1 MAVVPGRDGRSSLQ
15 LDPHAAA
22 RLADD
27 WQELAR
33 LELEAAADD
42 ASRRRRSRGLWLAG
56 IALLGLVLGLQ
67 AAYVQRDTLAAD
79 PRWRPAVEALCTVAR
94 CELPLPRDRDS
105 LRLVR
110 GQVSDHPER
119 DGALV
124 VTASLVN
131 EADFRQPFP
140 LLQLSLL
147 NDNQDV
153 AGERWFHPSDYLGDA
168 EYADRWQEGMPPDI
182 PVRVRLVLE
191 DPGSGARQYLF
202 QLR

>member
-33 LELEAAADD
+33 LEIEATEHDAA
-42 ASRRRRSRGLWLAG
+42 RRRRSRGVWLGG
-56 IALLGLVLGLQ
+56 ILLLALALGLQ
-67 AAYVQRDTLAAD
+67 AVYVQRDTLAAD
-79 PRWRPAVEALCTVAR
+79 PRWRPALEALCAVAG
-94 CELPLPRDRDS
+94 CELPLPRDVDRI
-105 LRLVR
+105 RLVR

-119 DGALV
+119 DDALV
-124 VTASLVN
+124 ATASLVN
-131 EADFRQPFP
+131 EAAFRQPFP

-168 EYADRWQEGMPPDI
+168 EYAERWQQGMPPNTPI
-182 PVRVRLVLE
+182 RVRLVLE

-202 QLR
+202 HLR